1 MNDAKITL
9 KNAKKIKKVLKYLI
23 FVESVVYL
31 SQFDL
36 VELKTLV
43 LINFFVPFISNFQA
57 KVNVIN

>member
-23 FVESVVYL
+23 FVEFVVYL

-36 VELKTLV
+36 V
-43 LINFFVPFISNFQA
+43 
-57 KVNVIN
+57 